1 MGHNA
6 SETGLTLVEMLVVL
20 AIIGVMAGAVVLAM
34 GRAGN
39 GGAQA
44 EARRLATRL
53 ALAADE
59 TMVTDQAVAIDWDAR
74 GYRFLGWNGKAWVD
88 SKTPALEPH
97 RLPADLV
104 LEAAGT
110 HPLLI
115 GGDTGGAALDARVM
129 ARGEGW
135 RVRFDGVNATA
146 EPDGAGI

>member
-1 MGHNA
+1 VV
-6 SETGLTLVEMLVVL
+6 SREQGLTLVEMLVVL

-53 ALAADE
+53 TLAADE
-59 TMVTDQAVAIDWDAR
+59 TMVTDAPIAIDWDAR
-74 GYRFLGWNGKAWVD
+74 GYRFLDWNGKAWVE
-88 SKTPALEPH
+88 SRTPALEPH
-97 RLPADLV
+97 RLPGGLA
-104 LEAAGT
+104 LEAAGAR
-110 HPLLI
+110 PLLI
-115 GGDTGGAALDARVM
+115 GGDTGGATLDAHVT

-146 EPDGAGI
+146 EAVPAT